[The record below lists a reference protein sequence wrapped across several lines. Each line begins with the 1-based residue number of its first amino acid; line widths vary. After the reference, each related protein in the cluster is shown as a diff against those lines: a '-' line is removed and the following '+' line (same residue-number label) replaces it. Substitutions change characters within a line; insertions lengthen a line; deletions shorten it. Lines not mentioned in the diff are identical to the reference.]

1 MQGRIEAMSCELIG
15 LKDSGIQKV
24 IQAYESVFQ
33 NKEGVLY
40 DVLSRINAIEE
51 AKQILNMIFNG
62 TQVKITCSLKDQIDK
77 DAISDLI
84 VNIGNAYCP
93 ETREHGK
100 MECTSIQ
107 ILSKKDE
114 QHLLITYS
122 CMHPICRAKRIKR
135 TIEKNLPKLWD
146 DAKEIAKSLRFF
158 NIDISQK
165 E

>member
-1 MQGRIEAMSCELIG
+1 MQGRIEAISCELIG
-15 LKDSGIQKV
+15 LEDPEIQKV
-24 IQAYESVFQ
+24 IQAYESTFQ
-33 NKEGVLY
+33 NEKGVLY

-51 AKQILNMIFNG
+51 AKKVLKMIYDG
-62 TQVKITCSLKDQIDK
+62 TQVKITCRLKEQIDK
-77 DAISDLI
+77 NALSNLI
-84 VNIGNAYCP
+84 VNIGDVYCP

-100 MECTSIQ
+100 MECTSFQ
-107 ILSKKDE
+107 IRE
-114 QHLLITYS
+114 QHLSVTYS

-135 TIEKNLPKLWD
+135 TIEKNLPKLWA